1 MPQFIPHNTIDVVLT
16 RATGEDA
23 GIPQRLSGYRVALTS
38 KTAGGYGMSEL
49 SALIYGM
56 PLSQMNEFSRFGTT
70 PMTFNGDTV
79 MVLASNDAGSMS
91 KVFEGTMV
99 NVCQDYSAAPG
110 AVFIITALG
119 GLIQALQPAP
129 ASSFPGTVDAAVVLE
144 GLAKQ
149 GGLNFENNGV
159 SVQLSRPYYSGA
171 LRTQIL
177 ECIEDAGIN
186 GVIEDGTLAIWPAG
200 GVRAG
205 IVAIISPGTGMV
217 GYPSPTNVGGALVTS
232 VFNPNIRFGARVQ
245 VEGSTIPQANGAW
258 DVISVTHDLE
268 CEVPNGKWFTQVEL
282 IAPGLIVVPSTK

>member
-1 MPQFIPHNTIDVVLT
+1 MPKFLPHNTIDIVLT
-16 RATGEDA
+16 RATGADA
-23 GIPQRLSGYRVALTS
+23 GIPQRLSGYRVSLTS

-49 SALIYGM
+49 SVRIYGM

-79 MVLASNDAGSMS
+79 MVLASNDSGSMS

-99 NVCQDYSAAPG
+99 NACQDYSAAPDV
-110 AVFIITALG
+110 AFIITALG
-119 GLIQALQPAP
+119 GLIQALQPASP
-129 ASSFPGTVDAAVVLE
+129 SSFPGTVDAADVLE

-205 IVAIISPGTGMV
+205 TIAVISPSTGMV
-217 GYPSPTNVGGALVTS
+217 GYPAPTNVGGALVNS
-232 VFNPNIRFGARVQ
+232 LFNPGLRFGARVQ

-258 DVISVTHDLE
+258 DVITVTHDLE
-268 CEVPNGKWFTQVEL
+268 SEVPGGKWITQVEL
-282 IAPGLIVVPSTK
+282 VAPGLIVMPTK